1 MTHFIF
7 MVAVFIIAFII
18 GYFLISRV
26 PALLHT
32 PLMSMTNAISA
43 ATILGALTLFA
54 QPLTGPFRLGALAA
68 IIAATFNVVG
78 GFAIT
83 GRMLR
88 LFKEKGARKDN
99 P

>member
-1 MTHFIF
+1 MSSFIF
-7 MVAVFIIAFII
+7 MAAVFIGSFVV
-18 GYFLISRV
+18 GYYLIRRV

-43 ATILGALTLFA
+43 ATILGALMLFSI
-54 QPLTGPFRLGALAA
+54 PTSGTFKLLGLIA

-83 GRMLR
+83 DRMLR
-88 LFKEKGARKDN
+88 LFKAKGVQKDI